1 MTTVSEADPGLDA
14 TQVMTPQP
22 AAKQLPGTLGKEPAE
37 VKDHGSRL
45 LIRYEIDNDRFAQV
59 ISSVTSRS
67 VLLLGVASE
76 GRRDQ
81 PEAAAKH
88 CVIAVIP
95 LPASVDPLQTA
106 AAFEGDNLVLSL
118 VKSGDSGCA
127 TPDESRGAL
136 PASL

>member
-1 MTTVSEADPGLDA
+1 M
-14 TQVMTPQP
+14 
-22 AAKQLPGTLGKEPAE
+22 PGTLGKESAE
-37 VKDHGSRL
+37 VRDHGSRL

-67 VLLLGVASE
+67 VLLLGVPSE
-76 GRRDQ
+76 DRRDQ
-81 PEAAAKH
+81 PEAEAKY
-88 CVIAVIP
+88 CVIAVVP

-118 VKSGDSGCA
+118 VKSGDSGYA
-127 TPDESRGAL
+127 TPDKSRGAL